1 MKVRP
6 ELDSLRDHFP
16 LHLGRVQI
24 DLVEAQI
31 DLVEAQPLI
40 DDPKPDEIWAAL
52 RVIQFDPDGM
62 IRDIREQSL
71 RLAPHPNV
79 LADAERVGEC
89 VAAHVEVLRELFG
102 RPDASEHDVGMPCD
116 LIWIDELLRLRKAVT
131 REQFGEALRAQ
142 KRLGKR
148 LG

>member
-24 DLVEAQI
+24 DLVEAPPE
-31 DLVEAQPLI
+31 LH
-40 DDPKPDEIWAAL
+40 DPKPDEIWAAL